1 MANENTTATTPTTPP
16 AATTPKK
23 TVLDLFVEGGRKGWT
38 IGTTSLLPNVVMA
51 FVIIRALDITGLL
64 HWIGVIFEPIMALWG
79 LPGEAATVI
88 VTSIMSMGGAAS
100 VAASLFMDGH
110 LDPIQLSTLVP
121 GIYLMGNPVQN
132 IGRCLGI
139 SGTNTKHYIP
149 ILVISVINVLLS
161 IWAMRLIMT
170 LFF

>member
-1 MANENTTATTPTTPP
+1 MDNTTEEQ
-16 AATTPKK
+16 KK
-23 TVLDLFVEGGRKGWT
+23 NILDRLIDGARKGFT

-51 FVIIRALDITGLL
+51 FVVIRILNVTGLL
-64 HWIGVIFEPIMALWG
+64 HLIGVIFQPIMGLWG

-88 VTSIMSMGGAAS
+88 IGAVMSMGGAIGILM
-100 VAASLFMDGH
+100 SLYTEGIMDP
-110 LDPIQLSTLVP
+110 LQVTIMVP

-139 SGTNTKHYIP
+139 AGVNSKHYSA
-149 ILVISVINVLLS
+149 ILLICLINTLLS
-161 IWAMRLIMT
+161 IWAMRLIM